1 MSGIFKN
8 HKKEKAG
15 DSPRGAPGPHSSTN
29 WGDDEYAAV
38 VEGVK
43 KIYKTKV
50 KPLEVTYNFE
60 GKQVKKKKK
69 KKKNWLNLVI

>member
-43 KIYKTKV
+43 KIYKKIVNHLYLTN
-50 KPLEVTYNFE
+50 NFE
-60 GKQVKKKKK
+60 VKKFKKKKK